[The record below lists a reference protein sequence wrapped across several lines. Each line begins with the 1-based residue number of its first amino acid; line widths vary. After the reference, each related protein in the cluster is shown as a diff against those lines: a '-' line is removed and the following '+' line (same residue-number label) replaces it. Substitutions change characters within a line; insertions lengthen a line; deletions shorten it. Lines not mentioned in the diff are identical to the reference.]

1 MKRLKGGDAVPRM
14 LEWSPGTPSFQQ
26 CSYPL
31 SSESIRAAI
40 SPTGGPK
47 TRPGAGGWP
56 IAGLPRCFRAKA
68 MAGIQA
74 HMPSGLFFGEWKTPV
89 SKKRIM
95 GKPKTELIEELI
107 LEQGKPMHLTDILA
121 IGTERGLQLNGKRP
135 KQIQLRSTLSNCKRL
150 YNIGGNKW
158 WVTGVALPS
167 TSSNNGHVEI
177 MTF

>member
-1 MKRLKGGDAVPRM
+1 MADPIRDIQDKIRTTQEFIDKHKQLIDNAESLLM
-14 LEWSPGTPSFQQ
+14 AYHQQLE
-26 CSYPL
+26 
-31 SSESIRAAI
+31 
-40 SPTGGPK
+40 
-47 TRPGAGGWP
+47 
-56 IAGLPRCFRAKA
+56 GLEGEKEATKA

-167 TSSNNGHVEI
+167 TRSDNGHVEI

>member
-1 MKRLKGGDAVPRM
+1 MADPIRDIKDKICTTQEFIDKHKQLLDEAESLLVAYHQQ
-14 LEWSPGTPSFQQ
+14 LE
-26 CSYPL
+26 
-31 SSESIRAAI
+31 
-40 SPTGGPK
+40 
-47 TRPGAGGWP
+47 
-56 IAGLPRCFRAKA
+56 GLEREKEATKA

-74 HMPSGLFFGEWKTPV
+74 QMPSVLLFGERKTPV
-89 SKKRIM
+89 SKKRIT

-121 IGTERGLQLNGKRP
+121 IGTERGLQLNGKRA

-167 TSSNNGHVEI
+167 ILPNNGHIEGMAFEI
-177 MTF
+177 R

>member
-1 MKRLKGGDAVPRM
+1 MADP
-14 LEWSPGTPSFQQ
+14 
-26 CSYPL
+26 
-31 SSESIRAAI
+31 IRAIQDKRHTIQEFIDKHKQLLENAEALLVACD
-40 SPTGGPK
+40 
-47 TRPGAGGWP
+47 RQLE
-56 IAGLPRCFRAKA
+56 GLEGEKEATDA
-68 MAGIQA
+68 MVKIQA
-74 HMPSGLFFGEWKTPV
+74 RMPSLGDFGEQKTTV
-89 SKKRIM
+89 AKNRIT

-158 WVTGVALPS
+158 WVTGVTLPS